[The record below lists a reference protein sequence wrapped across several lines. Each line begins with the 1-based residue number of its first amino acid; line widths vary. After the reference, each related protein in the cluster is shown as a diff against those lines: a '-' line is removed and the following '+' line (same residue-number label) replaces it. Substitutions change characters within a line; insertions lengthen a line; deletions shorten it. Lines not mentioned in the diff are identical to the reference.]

1 MDNKKQNIKH
11 NRLDLEVQKKNKE
24 IQELNTK
31 IVDTSLKLEEKEE
44 IISNLNKAIDEAK
57 NNTLRAQAELVNYRK
72 RKDAEVSDLLK
83 YANADFAKELIVVV
97 DNFERAIKMSLE
109 SNSEELKKYMEGY
122 NLTYTNLISI
132 LNKFGISEINRLGEK
147 FDPNLEQALLT
158 DHDESKDD
166 DVVTEVLLK
175 GYMLKDRIIRP
186 ASVKVNNL

>member
-31 IVDTSLKLEEKEE
+31 IVNITGKLEEKEE

-83 YANADFAKELIVVV
+83 YANADFAKELIVVI

-132 LNKFGISEINRLGEK
+132 LNKFGIREINRLGEK

-175 GYMLKDRIIRP
+175 GYMLKDRVIRP

>member
-31 IVDTSLKLEEKEE
+31 IVNITGKLEEKEE

-166 DVVTEVLLK
+166 DIVTEVLLK
-175 GYMLKDRIIRP
+175 GYMLKDRVIRP

>member
-31 IVDTSLKLEEKEE
+31 IVDITGKLEEKEE

-72 RKDAEVSDLLK
+72 RKDAEISDLLK
-83 YANADFAKELIVVV
+83 YANADIAKELIVVV

-132 LNKFGISEINRLGEK
+132 LNKFEIREINRLGEK

-158 DHDESKDD
+158 DHDESKED

-175 GYMLKDRIIRP
+175 GYMLKDRVIRP

>member
-24 IQELNTK
+24 IQELNAK
-31 IVDTSLKLEEKEE
+31 IVDITGKLEEKEE
-44 IISNLNKAIDEAK
+44 VISNLNKAIDEAK

-175 GYMLKDRIIRP
+175 GYMLKDRVIRP

>member
-24 IQELNTK
+24 IQELNAK

-44 IISNLNKAIDEAK
+44 VISNLNKAIDEAK

-158 DHDESKDD
+158 DHDESKED

-175 GYMLKDRIIRP
+175 GYMLKDRVIRP

>member
-31 IVDTSLKLEEKEE
+31 IVNITGKLEEKEE

-132 LNKFGISEINRLGEK
+132 LNKFEIREINRLGEK

-175 GYMLKDRIIRP
+175 GYMLKDRVIRP

>member
-31 IVDTSLKLEEKEE
+31 IADTSLKLEEKEE

-83 YANADFAKELIVVV
+83 YANMDFAKELIVVV

-132 LNKFGISEINRLGEK
+132 LNKFEIREINRLGEK

-175 GYMLKDRIIRP
+175 GYMLKDRVIRP

>member
-11 NRLDLEVQKKNKE
+11 NRLDLEIQKKNKE

-44 IISNLNKAIDEAK
+44 IISNLNKAIYEAK

-83 YANADFAKELIVVV
+83 YANADIAKELIVVV

-132 LNKFGISEINRLGEK
+132 LNKFEIREINRLGEK

-166 DVVTEVLLK
+166 DIVTEVLLK
-175 GYMLKDRIIRP
+175 GYMLKDRVIRP

>member
-175 GYMLKDRIIRP
+175 GYMLKDRVIRP

>member
-31 IVDTSLKLEEKEE
+31 IADTSLKLEEKEE
-44 IISNLNKAIDEAK
+44 VISNLNKAIDEAK

-83 YANADFAKELIVVV
+83 YANMDIAKELIVVV

-132 LNKFGISEINRLGEK
+132 LNKFEIREINRLGEK
-147 FDPNLEQALLT
+147 FDPNLEQALLA

-175 GYMLKDRIIRP
+175 GYMLKDRVIRP

>member
-24 IQELNTK
+24 IQELNAK

-97 DNFERAIKMSLE
+97 DNFERAIKMSSE

-175 GYMLKDRIIRP
+175 GYMLKDRVIRP

>member
-72 RKDAEVSDLLK
+72 RKDAEISDLLK

-175 GYMLKDRIIRP
+175 GYMLKDRVIRP
-186 ASVKVNNL
+186 ASVKVNNI

>member
-11 NRLDLEVQKKNKE
+11 NRLDLEIQKKNKE

-175 GYMLKDRIIRP
+175 GYMLKDRVIRP

>member
-1 MDNKKQNIKH
+1 MDNKKQNSKH

-31 IVDTSLKLEEKEE
+31 IVDITGKLEEKEE

-132 LNKFGISEINRLGEK
+132 LNKFEISEINRLGEK

-175 GYMLKDRIIRP
+175 GYMLKDRVIRP
-186 ASVKVNNL
+186 ASVKVNNI

>member
-31 IVDTSLKLEEKEE
+31 IADTSLKLEEKEE
-44 IISNLNKAIDEAK
+44 IISNLNKAINEAK

-132 LNKFGISEINRLGEK
+132 LNKFEIREINRLGEK

-175 GYMLKDRIIRP
+175 GYMLKDRVIRP

>member
-11 NRLDLEVQKKNKE
+11 NRLDLEIQKKNKE

-97 DNFERAIKMSLE
+97 DNFERAIKMSSE

-175 GYMLKDRIIRP
+175 GYMLKDRVIRP

>member
-31 IVDTSLKLEEKEE
+31 IVDITGKLEEKEE

-72 RKDAEVSDLLK
+72 RKDAEISDLLK
-83 YANADFAKELIVVV
+83 YANADIAKELIVVV

-132 LNKFGISEINRLGEK
+132 LNKFEIREINRLGEK

-175 GYMLKDRIIRP
+175 GYMLKDRVIRP

>member
-97 DNFERAIKMSLE
+97 DNFERAIKMSSE

-175 GYMLKDRIIRP
+175 GYMLKDRVIRP

>member
-1 MDNKKQNIKH
+1 
-11 NRLDLEVQKKNKE
+11 
-24 IQELNTK
+24 
-31 IVDTSLKLEEKEE
+31 
-44 IISNLNKAIDEAK
+44 
-57 NNTLRAQAELVNYRK
+57 
-72 RKDAEVSDLLK
+72 
-83 YANADFAKELIVVV
+83 
-97 DNFERAIKMSLE
+97 MSLE

-132 LNKFGISEINRLGEK
+132 LNKFGIREINRLGEK

-175 GYMLKDRIIRP
+175 GYMLKDRVIRP

>member
-31 IVDTSLKLEEKEE
+31 IANITGKLEEKEE
-44 IISNLNKAIDEAK
+44 VISNLNKAIDEAK

-109 SNSEELKKYMEGY
+109 SNSEDLKKYMEGY
-122 NLTYTNLISI
+122 NLTYKNLISI
-132 LNKFGISEINRLGEK
+132 LNKFEIREINRLGEK

-175 GYMLKDRIIRP
+175 GYMLKDRVIRP

>member
-31 IVDTSLKLEEKEE
+31 IVTITGKLEEKEE

-175 GYMLKDRIIRP
+175 GYMLKDRVIRP

>member
-132 LNKFGISEINRLGEK
+132 LNKFGINEINRLGEK

-175 GYMLKDRIIRP
+175 GYMLKDRVIRP

>member
-24 IQELNTK
+24 IQKLNAK
-31 IVDTSLKLEEKEE
+31 IVDITGKLEEKEE

-132 LNKFGISEINRLGEK
+132 LNKFGIREINRLGEK

-175 GYMLKDRIIRP
+175 GYMLKDRVIRP

>member
-31 IVDTSLKLEEKEE
+31 IVNITGKLEEKEE

-97 DNFERAIKMSLE
+97 DNFERAIKMSSE

-166 DVVTEVLLK
+166 DVVIEVLLK
-175 GYMLKDRIIRP
+175 GYMLKDRVIRP

>member
-24 IQELNTK
+24 IQELNAK

-44 IISNLNKAIDEAK
+44 VISNLNKAIDEAK

-97 DNFERAIKMSLE
+97 DNFERAIKMSSE

-175 GYMLKDRIIRP
+175 GYMLKDRVIRP

>member
-97 DNFERAIKMSLE
+97 DNFERAIKMSSE
-109 SNSEELKKYMEGY
+109 SNSEELKKYMEGS

-175 GYMLKDRIIRP
+175 GYMLKDRVIRP

>member
-31 IVDTSLKLEEKEE
+31 IADTSLKLEEKEE
-44 IISNLNKAIDEAK
+44 IISNLNKAINEAK

-132 LNKFGISEINRLGEK
+132 LNKFGIREINRLGEK

-175 GYMLKDRIIRP
+175 GYMLKDRVIRP

>member
-31 IVDTSLKLEEKEE
+31 IVDITGKLEEKEE

-83 YANADFAKELIVVV
+83 YANMDFAKELIVVV

-132 LNKFGISEINRLGEK
+132 LNKFEIREINRLGEK

-175 GYMLKDRIIRP
+175 GYMLKDRVIRP

>member
-31 IVDTSLKLEEKEE
+31 IADITGKLEEKEE
-44 IISNLNKAIDEAK
+44 VISNLNKAIDEAK

-97 DNFERAIKMSLE
+97 DNFERAIKMSLQ

-132 LNKFGISEINRLGEK
+132 LNKFEIMEINRLGEK

-175 GYMLKDRIIRP
+175 GYMLKDRVIRP

>member
-11 NRLDLEVQKKNKE
+11 NRLDLEIQKKNKE

-132 LNKFGISEINRLGEK
+132 LNKFEIREINRLGEK

-175 GYMLKDRIIRP
+175 GYMLKDRVIRP

>member
-1 MDNKKQNIKH
+1 MDNKKQNVKH

-97 DNFERAIKMSLE
+97 DNFERAIKMSSE

-175 GYMLKDRIIRP
+175 GYMLKDRVIRP

>member
-72 RKDAEVSDLLK
+72 RKDAEISDLLK
-83 YANADFAKELIVVV
+83 YANADIAKELIVVV

-122 NLTYTNLISI
+122 NLTYKNLISI
-132 LNKFGISEINRLGEK
+132 LNKFEIREINRLGEK

-175 GYMLKDRIIRP
+175 GYMLKDRVIRP

>member
-11 NRLDLEVQKKNKE
+11 NRLDLEIQKKNKE

-132 LNKFGISEINRLGEK
+132 LNKFEIREINRLGEK
-147 FDPNLEQALLT
+147 FDHNLEQALLT

-166 DVVTEVLLK
+166 DFVTEVLLK
-175 GYMLKDRIIRP
+175 GYMLKDRVIRP

>member
-24 IQELNTK
+24 IQELNAK
-31 IVDTSLKLEEKEE
+31 IVDITGKLEEKEE

-132 LNKFGISEINRLGEK
+132 LNNFGIREINRLGEK

-158 DHDESKDD
+158 DHDESKED

-175 GYMLKDRIIRP
+175 GYMLKDRVIRS

>member
-44 IISNLNKAIDEAK
+44 IISNLNKAIDAAK

-97 DNFERAIKMSLE
+97 DNFERAIKMSSE

-175 GYMLKDRIIRP
+175 GYMLKDRVIRP

>member
-31 IVDTSLKLEEKEE
+31 IANITGKLEEKEE
-44 IISNLNKAIDEAK
+44 VISNLNKAIDEAK

-109 SNSEELKKYMEGY
+109 SNSE
-122 NLTYTNLISI
+122 I
-132 LNKFGISEINRLGEK
+132 LF
-147 FDPNLEQALLT
+147 Q
-158 DHDESKDD
+158 
-166 DVVTEVLLK
+166 
-175 GYMLKDRIIRP
+175 Y
-186 ASVKVNNL
+186 

>member
-31 IVDTSLKLEEKEE
+31 IVNITGKLEEKEE

-97 DNFERAIKMSLE
+97 DNFERAIKMSLQ

-132 LNKFGISEINRLGEK
+132 LNKFEIREINRLGEK

-175 GYMLKDRIIRP
+175 GYMLKDRVIRP

>member
-31 IVDTSLKLEEKEE
+31 IADITGKLEEKEE
-44 IISNLNKAIDEAK
+44 VISNLNKAIDEAK

-83 YANADFAKELIVVV
+83 YANADIAKELIVVV

-109 SNSEELKKYMEGY
+109 SNSEDLKKYMEGY
-122 NLTYTNLISI
+122 NLTYKNLISI
-132 LNKFGISEINRLGEK
+132 LNKFEIREINRLGEK

-175 GYMLKDRIIRP
+175 GYMLKDRVIRP

>member
-31 IVDTSLKLEEKEE
+31 IADITGKLEEKEE
-44 IISNLNKAIDEAK
+44 VISNLNKAIDEAK

-132 LNKFGISEINRLGEK
+132 LNKFEIREINRLGEK

-175 GYMLKDRIIRP
+175 GYMLKDRVIRP